1 MFLLSSEDVIC
12 DDSGSKGGIIM
23 ITDKD
28 AFVDAQMEAL
38 SHDRNKEDERRLW
51 TNHRTEVQ
59 IYPIITVFYVLSSLK
74 EYIS

>member
-1 MFLLSSEDVIC
+1 
-12 DDSGSKGGIIM
+12 M